1 MARNGRNGKTRSP
14 RRNNNVR
21 LLNVA
26 EGLIQANIVTD
37 TLMGVNALE
46 FVLAD
51 TGIGNMTSGG
61 GISLVEIAR
70 RPELLGGIGERAV
83 KPKNIV
89 DIALKSAIAN
99 IGFKFARKA
108 VSRPTRMIN
117 KNLKT
122 LQLGVQL

>member
-1 MARNGRNGKTRSP
+1 MARRNGKTTRRP
-14 RRNNNVR
+14 RRNNNIR

-61 GISLVEIAR
+61 GISLVEIAK
-70 RPELLGGIGERAV
+70 RPELLGVIGERAV
-83 KPKNIV
+83 MPKNVV

-99 IGFKFARKA
+99 IGFRFARKA
-108 VSRPTRMIN
+108 VARPTRMIN

>member
-1 MARNGRNGKTRSP
+1 MVKRNGKTQRRP
-14 RRNNNVR
+14 RRNNNIR

-61 GISLVEIAR
+61 GISLVEIAK
-70 RPELLGGIGERAV
+70 RPELLGVIGERAV
-83 KPKNIV
+83 KPKNVI

-99 IGFKFARKA
+99 IGFRFARKA
-108 VSRPTRMIN
+108 VARPTRMIN

>member
-1 MARNGRNGKTRSP
+1 MARRNGKTTRRP
-14 RRNNNVR
+14 RRNNNVK

-70 RPELLGGIGERAV
+70 RPELLGVIGERAV
-83 KPKNIV
+83 KPKNVI

-99 IGFKFARKA
+99 IGFRFARKA
-108 VSRPTRMIN
+108 VARPTRMIN

>member
-1 MARNGRNGKTRSP
+1 MVKRNGKTQRRP
-14 RRNNNVR
+14 RRNNNIR

-61 GISLVEIAR
+61 GISLVEIAK
-70 RPELLGGIGERAV
+70 RPELLGVIGERAV
-83 KPKNIV
+83 KPKNVI

-99 IGFKFARKA
+99 IGFRFAIKA
-108 VSRPTRMIN
+108 VARPTRMIN

>member
-1 MARNGRNGKTRSP
+1 MVKRNGKTTRRP
-14 RRNNNVR
+14 RRNNNIR

-61 GISLVEIAR
+61 GISLVEIAK
-70 RPELLGGIGERAV
+70 RPELLGVIGERAV
-83 KPKNIV
+83 KPKNVI

-99 IGFKFARKA
+99 IGFRFARKA
-108 VSRPTRMIN
+108 VARPTRMIN